1 MNPREVPVR
10 RPLDLADLPWIPA
23 DLARPSRLRRVARGL
38 ASMFTHLWTSLARK
52 LRSKHR

>member
-38 ASMFTHLWTSLARK
+38 ASMFTHLWTFLARK